1 MVIFGLTVF
10 EIFSPKLIVWPY
22 SFLKY
27 SAIDYDSAIQ
37 FRHAVPAH
45 ICSSIKPD
53 PLSQFSMKHSIKIS
67 GPEDNLVFRKYLD
80 KKSPVTQGV
89 ENRIKIYS
97 EKNPSSEA
105 VLSEPGTSAAVKS
118 HLHLINLSLTGFLAL
133 LGTAL
138 RYI

>member
-1 MVIFGLTVF
+1 
-10 EIFSPKLIVWPY
+10 
-22 SFLKY
+22 
-27 SAIDYDSAIQ
+27 
-37 FRHAVPAH
+37 
-45 ICSSIKPD
+45 
-53 PLSQFSMKHSIKIS
+53 MKHSIKIS